1 MSLIHCLMILSALA
15 PGAAA
20 RETIEFTEDPLKV
33 VAKNIAGKKA
43 VLVDVRS
50 VEEWNEGHVDGAIF
64 VPVTSLRKHS
74 LDPKKLAKTLPKN
87 KKTILYTHCV
97 VGMRA
102 KAAGLILQKQGYAV
116 RVLKPGCEELIKAG
130 FKKSDEK
137 YDEREAAKDED
148 SRQRNAG

>member
-1 MSLIHCLMILSALA
+1 MSFLHCVVLLSALA
-15 PGAAA
+15 PDAAA
-20 RETIEFTEDPLKV
+20 RETIEFTEDPLNA

-50 VEEWNEGHVDGAIF
+50 VEEWNKGHVDGAIF

-102 KAAGLILQKQGYAV
+102 KAAGIILKKQGFTV
-116 RVLKPGCEELIKAG
+116 RVLKPGYEELIKAG
-130 FKKSDEK
+130 FKKSTKK
-137 YDEREAAKDED
+137 YDEKATADDED

>member
-1 MSLIHCLMILSALA
+1 MLSALA

-33 VAKNIAGKKA
+33 VAKNIADKEA

-50 VEEWNEGHVDGAIF
+50 VEEWNKGHVDGAIF
-64 VPVTSLRKHS
+64 LPVTSLRKHS

-87 KKTILYTHCV
+87 KKTVLYTHCV

-102 KAAGLILQKQGYAV
+102 KAAGIILKKQGYTV
-116 RVLKPGCEELIKAG
+116 RVLKPGYEELIKAG
-130 FKKSDEK
+130 FKKSTKKHYEK
-137 YDEREAAKDED
+137 AAAEAED
-148 SRQRNAG
+148 STKRHAK

>member
-1 MSLIHCLMILSALA
+1 MLLVHCLIMLSALA
-15 PGAAA
+15 PSAAA
-20 RETIEFTEDPLKV
+20 RETIEFTKDPLEI
-33 VAKNIAGKKA
+33 VAKNVAGKKA

-50 VEEWNEGHVDGAIF
+50 VEEWNKGHVDGAIF
-64 VPVTSLRKHS
+64 LPVTSLRKHS

-102 KAAGLILQKQGYAV
+102 KAAGLILQKQGYTV
-116 RVLKPGCEELIKAG
+116 RVLKPGYEELIKAG
-130 FKKSDEK
+130 FKKSDKK
-137 YDEREAAKDED
+137 YVEPETPKDED